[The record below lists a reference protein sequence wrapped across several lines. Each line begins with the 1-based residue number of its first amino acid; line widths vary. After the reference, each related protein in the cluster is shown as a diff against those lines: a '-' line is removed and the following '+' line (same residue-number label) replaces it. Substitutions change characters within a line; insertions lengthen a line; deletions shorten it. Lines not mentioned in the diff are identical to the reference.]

1 MAKKQFQQS
10 HYEPLSY
17 KRVLGAI
24 LVLVI
29 FFLLLTSV
37 IGLAQKYFAI
47 KDRSKELAAQQASL
61 TAQQN
66 DLSAT
71 NSFLAT
77 PEGTEESL
85 RERYNYLKP
94 GEQMIVI
101 TPDPNDVPPPL
112 PPQSRVAH
120 WWDELLNGLGFHK
133 NIPLS

>member
-61 TAQQN
+61 TAQPN

-71 NSFLAT
+71 
-77 PEGTEESL
+77 
-85 RERYNYLKP
+85 NYLKP